1 MTKRILNTLN
11 GLRDLLTKEQ
21 TQILKVAG
29 MLMVPA
35 LLTKITGL
43 LVGLL
48 TANKLGRGSVF
59 ETFLYAN
66 ELPSFLAE
74 IILTGAIST
83 LVIPIFIQAKEE
95 SEEVFFRFYSTVI
108 NLLLGAFTVIAL
120 FVILFASPIFD
131 FTVEH
136 IINPAE
142 DTCLY
147 PYYYDKAEFARRE
160 NLPLTDPK
168 NCVNFSGSQIVTL
181 MQALMLPQ
189 LILGMS
195 VFVASGLNVY
205 NRFLLPQLAPLFYNV
220 GRIFGVMVLLPIS
233 QTNPG
238 DPGSPWALVAGVYTG
253 SVLHLIIQLPL
264 ARMLGL
270 HYKFEIDLSISY
282 LKNFF
287 AVSIPRLIAY
297 SADSFGLVLNKLIIS
312 GFSAGFLSTM
322 FYAQSLANMVPGVI
336 GYAFSVASFPTL
348 SRLYAQKRF
357 AEINDIVINM
367 LNQIIFL
374 AAPIILALIVL
385 RLPIVRLAYG
395 LGAGTDFDRLDTA
408 IVGWTLLFFAIG
420 IVFTTTK
427 WYLYRLF
434 YVAQNTVVPFFVSFF
449 SLGLTIVLT
458 IMLGNLFSHADQFA
472 INRIPLTFN
481 NLFTAGEGLAA
492 IGGAALA
499 ISITA
504 FIEFIILLI
513 LVNQVV
519 VKLDFSHLFTS
530 FLRKF
535 WPIVLSGAL
544 MYLMYTIWDTFSL
557 PIDASESFAGSTT
570 VNLLLLT
577 GVTTAT
583 TFMVYYLLCHLFG
596 VEELKIL
603 RRILN
608 PIFKLGGIYIK

>member
-1 MTKRILNTLN
+1 
-11 GLRDLLTKEQ
+11 
-21 TQILKVAG
+21 
-29 MLMVPA
+29 MLMIPA
-35 LLTKITGL
+35 LLTKVTGL

-48 TANKLGRGSVF
+48 TANKLGRGAVF

-95 SEEVFFRFYSTVI
+95 SESVFFKLYSTVI
-108 NLLLGAFTVIAL
+108 NLLLGSFTVIAL
-120 FVILFASPIFD
+120 FVIIFASPIFD
-131 FTVEH
+131 FTVKH

-147 PYYYDKAEFARRE
+147 PYYYDFKEFNRRSE
-160 NLPLTDPK
+160 LPLSDPS
-168 NCVNFSGSQIVTL
+168 NCVNFSGTQIVIL

-233 QTNPG
+233 QGSPN
-238 DPGSPWALVAGVYTG
+238 DPGSPWALVAGVYIG
-253 SVLHLIIQLPL
+253 SVLHLVIQLPL
-264 ARMLGL
+264 AKMLGL
-270 HYKFEIDLSISY
+270 HYRMEVDLKLSY

-297 SADSFGLVLNKLIIS
+297 SADSFGVVLNKLIIS

-357 AEINDIVINM
+357 DEINDIVIKM
-367 LNQIIFL
+367 INQIVFL
-374 AAPIILALIVL
+374 AAPIIVALIVL

-395 LGAGTDFDRLDTA
+395 LGSGTDFDRLDTA
-408 IVGWTLLFFAIG
+408 IVGWTLLFFAVG

-472 INRIPLTFN
+472 LNRIPLKLE
-481 NLFTAGEGLAA
+481 NLFVAGDGLAA

-504 FIEFIILLI
+504 FVEFIVLLI
-513 LVNQVV
+513 LVDAVV
-519 VKLDFSHLFTS
+519 VKLDFHNLLTS
-530 FLRKF
+530 FYKKF
-535 WPIVLSGAL
+535 WPVVLTAAL
-544 MYLMYTIWDTFSL
+544 MYLMYSIWDTFSL
-557 PIDASESFAGSTT
+557 PIDATSSFAGSTT
-570 VNLLLLT
+570 VNLALLT

-583 TFMVYYLLCHLFG
+583 SFLVYYLLCHLFG

-603 RRILN
+603 RKILN